1 MKAAVA
7 KLGKRTRFT
16 PSPKFAPGAMKI
28 HNSQNLIN
36 AGVAKLGKRTRFTP
50 SPKFAP
56 GAMKIHNSQNLINAG
71 VAKLVDALVH
81 PVRNRLEW

>member
-1 MKAAVA
+1 MKAA
-7 KLGKRTRFT
+7 
-16 PSPKFAPGAMKI
+16 
-28 HNSQNLIN
+28 
-36 AGVAKLGKRTRFTP
+36 VAKLGKRTRFTP